1 MMMLVM
7 TILMRFDI
15 ACSEVHLYASFF
27 KVLPKRR
34 LGVAQEVR
42 CAQIFHDTLKTMYHT
57 SRSFFV
63 NSLNLEVEVK

>member
-34 LGVAQEVR
+34 LGVAQAVR
-42 CAQIFHDTLKTMYHT
+42 CAQIFHDTLKTM
-57 SRSFFV
+57 
-63 NSLNLEVEVK
+63 